1 MNLNLQYRNKNTAEV
16 WWKSPPEIQVLRTLV
31 PKHGYPGHGR
41 TMYLENWLEDCVYPV
56 VAMPCLHSIG
66 LSVCKVHGNR
76 YPPGLAG
83 FGECRSSLQ
92 AGRGRGRSAWRL
104 SWTRAACHQLNL
116 SAHTTR
122 VSSRLQTH
130 TVKIALFMTTRLLTF
145 HTHTHKKK
153 QHFKWLSTNG
163 ESSTSLYGPWLLF
176 FPPSGTAAVWD
187 ESEVLS

>member
-1 MNLNLQYRNKNTAEV
+1 M
-16 WWKSPPEIQVLRTLV
+16 

-41 TMYLENWLEDCVYPV
+41 TTYLENWLENCVYPV
-56 VAMPCLHSIG
+56 VAVPCLHSTG

-104 SWTRAACHQLNL
+104 SWIRAACHQLNL

-130 TVKIALFMTTRLLTF
+130 TVKTALFMTTRLLTF
-145 HTHTHKKK
+145 HTHTHTHKKK
-153 QHFKWLSTNG
+153 NNTSSDCPLMVNHPHLSMAHG
-163 ESSTSLYGPWLLF
+163 YFSSHPQALLLCGM
-176 FPPSGTAAVWD
+176 SQRCSHSTAQNRIFYETQQALQD
-187 ESEVLS
+187 QCL